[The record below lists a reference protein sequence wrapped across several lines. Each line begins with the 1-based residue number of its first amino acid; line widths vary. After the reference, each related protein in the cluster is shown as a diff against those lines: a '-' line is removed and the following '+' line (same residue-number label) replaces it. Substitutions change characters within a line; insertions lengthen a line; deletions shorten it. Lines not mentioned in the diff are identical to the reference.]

1 MLFFVNSSRQ
11 NLRIMHIIC
20 SSGQFCPMLT
30 PEHFQNPQENSS
42 GHALICSSRM
52 LVFDEKQKKKGETI
66 VLCRRNGNGKK
77 KWSLE
82 DAKNK
87 SNEMRSWKGKKVVE
101 GQYKTLG
108 KSRATPRPSNPMAD
122 NGHKKGC
129 TLARTMRVAHGSR
142 STHTNLLQVGKQR
155 IKRLKP
161 IEGRNAYRVQSSDGV
176 DGEDGTRTPPR

>member
-1 MLFFVNSSRQ
+1 MKN
-11 NLRIMHIIC
+11 
-20 SSGQFCPMLT
+20 
-30 PEHFQNPQENSS
+30 
-42 GHALICSSRM
+42 
-52 LVFDEKQKKKGETI
+52 KKKGEKI

-142 STHTNLLQVGKQR
+142 STHTNLLQAGKQR

-161 IEGRNAYRVQSSDGV
+161 IDRTLTGFNPAMVLMVRMERALRHAEKTGGPRCCCLPDPRLRLDAAHIRAGHRGRAR
-176 DGEDGTRTPPR
+176 